1 MLFPHAGNIVRDGV
15 HSQQVA
21 SLTVQQSYDIGHLVA
36 NGSDMSDIQALLHI
50 YATDVATFS
59 TQVDYSPRDHAGVT
73 DADVEMAYQP
83 PWATDGSSLYM
94 GKALQGSF
102 FQVGY
107 NYANRNDTVFP
118 STNKNAAEFV
128 SGTAYT
134 EVFDR
139 LRPLLFA

>member
-1 MLFPHAGNIVRDGV
+1 R
-15 HSQQVA
+15 
-21 SLTVQQSYDIGHLVA
+21 
-36 NGSDMSDIQALLHI
+36 
-50 YATDVATFS
+50 
-59 TQVDYSPRDHAGVT
+59 
-73 DADVEMAYQP
+73 
-83 PWATDGSSLYM
+83 GSSLYM

-107 NYANRNDTVFP
+107 NYANRKDTVFP

-139 LRPLLFA
+139 LGLYFQPDYDIASTKMLSTEYGVRLKSPCDCWAADVGVTNSYNPNDTQIQFQITLGGIGSFGQRPFGRNPFQRSGMVGSSTGVLPTY